1 MVNYS
6 DADDHYQ
13 LLEGIDR
20 KRLAYKKNRILKTLM
35 ILGYFLFVKTDVVI
49 SFGQRDNFFALIPL
63 MLRRK
68 IKVIAGERNVTND
81 KPSIYEKLLMFYLYK
96 RADFVVPNSYSQ
108 RDYILKKKPQWEKK
122 GLRDA
127 HASKGYR
134 RKAGKTKGKGGP
146 QRYRQSCPG
155 GSSSFPIERA
165 ASQHAPPKQMRAP
178 AISISTSHKMI
189 SLWGKLS
196 TNSNRTKRQASPIL
210 RMARPNSLP
219 GLPLSP
225 APIQAPKAMMA
236 NAPKKMPKKLSTRT
250 SR

>member
-1 MVNYS
+1 M
-6 DADDHYQ
+6 
-13 LLEGIDR
+13 G
-20 KRLAYKKNRILKTLM
+20 
-35 ILGYFLFVKTDVVI
+35 
-49 SFGQRDNFFALIPL
+49 
-63 MLRRK
+63 
-68 IKVIAGERNVTND
+68 
-81 KPSIYEKLLMFYLYK
+81 
-96 RADFVVPNSYSQ
+96 
-108 RDYILKKKPQWEKK
+108 
-122 GLRDA
+122 
-127 HASKGYR
+127 
-134 RKAGKTKGKGGP
+134 RKAGKTKAKGGP

-196 TNSNRTKRQASPIL
+196 TNSNRTKRQASPIF

-236 NAPKKMPKKLSTRT
+236 KAPKRCRKHCPAYLPVKDEARSLVLPLRSGTAVPQESGGELRETGQRDNGCPDTAIPEKGVQENTPQSSWESCGGRKTKSSLRAVQRCRQSHGVFSTPCLFRRAASQHAPPKQKTPPAISICSTQAN
-250 SR
+250 SP